1 MSDVD
6 FSPWNGTMSS
16 TGLKPKL
23 QPTRTQSKFHVS
35 TFKKIISTINQSNS
49 FVGTKLEKVYTR
61 LWCCV

>member
-35 TFKKIISTINQSNS
+35 NFMFQQSTNQI
-49 FVGTKLEKVYTR
+49 L
-61 LWCCV
+61 L